1 MLHHRREVAKNQISS
16 FNPAYQIHSNRDG
29 TGDIEFDFW
38 SARKTWYYDTLNS
51 VDACEIEFPVQAC
64 VEERF
69 GDCSLPLRR
78 ANKVTDASP
87 LLPNNYFYS
96 NLSPRTRTQ
105 AIEEGRKELMEMIRN
120 MPESSYELSLK
131 DIVDEQH
138 ASEEVKGKAVS
149 EDESFYSE
157 TEAQTKKQKKKKGKK
172 RKAGPISRS
181 GSMEV
186 DSFLIKMFFPS
197 SLSFKK
203 KSKAENSSK
212 VSPSP
217 SSEGSGRP
225 VEKQWWIKRIF
236 IRRHHKNRD
245 ENSSNSS
252 IDSSN
257 SSTSRH
263 ANKTFLPACWLFFP
277 VKKSKAKRQEEFI
290 I

>member
-38 SARKTWYYDTLNS
+38 RARKTWYYDTLSS
-51 VDACEIEFPVQAC
+51 VDGCEIEFQVQAC
-64 VEERF
+64 VKERF
-69 GDCSLPLRR
+69 GDCSSPLWR

-96 NLSPRTRTQ
+96 NLSPATRTQ

-131 DIVDEQH
+131 DMVDEQH
-138 ASEEVKGKAVS
+138 ASEEVKGKAIS
-149 EDESFYSE
+149 EDENFCSE
-157 TEAQTKKQKKKKGKK
+157 TEAQTKKQKKKKRKK
-172 RKAGPISRS
+172 RKAGSISRS

-186 DSFLIKMFFPS
+186 DSFLIKMFFRS

-217 SSEGSGRP
+217 SSEGSGKP
-225 VEKQWWIKRIF
+225 DEKQRWLKRIF
-236 IRRHHKNRD
+236 TRRNHKNRD
-245 ENSSNSS
+245 DKSSSNS

-257 SSTSRH
+257 STTSRH
-263 ANKTFLPACWLFFP
+263 ANKTSLPACWLFFLF
-277 VKKSKAKRQEEFI
+277 KKSKPKRQEEFI